1 MDELSIDEQIAH
13 EEKLMKLAQMRADR
27 VRIESGAAQV
37 GGDIEHHT
45 FACGACGHSFIYP
58 VPKGITISKVVKACP
73 SCGGTSELKVA
84 THTEMYKTLGYDKA
98 EEAAV

>member
-45 FACGACGHSFIYP
+45 FACGACGHSFIYG
-58 VPKGITISKVVKACP
+58 VPKGIAIPKVVKACP
-73 SCGGTSELKVA
+73 SCGGSGALKVA
-84 THTEMYKTLGYDKA
+84 THAEMYKTLGY
-98 EEAAV
+98 EEVAAA